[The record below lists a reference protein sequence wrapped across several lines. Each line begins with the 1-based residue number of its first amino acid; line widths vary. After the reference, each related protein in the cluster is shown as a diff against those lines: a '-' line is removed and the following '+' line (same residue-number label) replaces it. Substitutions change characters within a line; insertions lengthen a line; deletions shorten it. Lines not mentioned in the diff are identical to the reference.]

1 MTNNTA
7 APKIRVVKKQV
18 EGIRLSFGSLLLIL
32 CCTFLIILATFTQFN
47 VNHFVIP
54 SGVFSGEQLDIH
66 DFIHTYKLIPQVPVI
81 MFIGAFL
88 GRKFGIMSALLY
100 ILLGLFVI
108 PVFALGGGPKYLLEY
123 SFGYIL
129 AYIPAIF
136 FAGSILKSGFTNRN
150 MLHASLVG
158 VLTIHIIGVLYM
170 LFIAC
175 LKHDGG
181 AFMGGWIYSQSGIK
195 ILYDFIFSFAS
206 IFIAK
211 YAKIILWF
219 FM

>member
-1 MTNNTA
+1 MTNTA
-7 APKIRVVKKQV
+7 TPKIRVVKKQV

-211 YAKIILWF
+211 YAKIILCF

>member
-1 MTNNTA
+1 MTNTA
-7 APKIRVVKKQV
+7 EPKIRVVKKQV

>member
-1 MTNNTA
+1 MTNTA
-7 APKIRVVKKQV
+7 TPKIRVVKKQV

-211 YAKIILWF
+211 YSKIILWF

>member
-1 MTNNTA
+1 
-7 APKIRVVKKQV
+7 
-18 EGIRLSFGSLLLIL
+18 
-32 CCTFLIILATFTQFN
+32 
-47 VNHFVIP
+47 
-54 SGVFSGEQLDIH
+54 
-66 DFIHTYKLIPQVPVI
+66 
-81 MFIGAFL
+81 
-88 GRKFGIMSALLY
+88 
-100 ILLGLFVI
+100 
-108 PVFALGGGPKYLLEY
+108 
-123 SFGYIL
+123 
-129 AYIPAIF
+129 
-136 FAGSILKSGFTNRN
+136 

>member
-1 MTNNTA
+1 MTNTA
-7 APKIRVVKKQV
+7 TPKIRVVKKQV
-18 EGIRLSFGSLLLIL
+18 EGIRLSFGSLWLIL